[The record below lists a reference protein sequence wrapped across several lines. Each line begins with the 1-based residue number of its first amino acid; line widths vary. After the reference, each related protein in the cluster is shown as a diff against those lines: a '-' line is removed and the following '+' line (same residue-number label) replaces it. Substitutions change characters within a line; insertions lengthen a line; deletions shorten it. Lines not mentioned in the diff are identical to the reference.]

1 MSKKAT
7 RATKPKPDPDTVA
20 TNKKSIATAMKKVL
34 FVSQKLLPKDADNRK
49 LQLERF
55 FHPGQGKDALFVTH
69 PDGQIME
76 LLEYAEPRR
85 SWLVNSEVCSNGR
98 IYMTTPLDPTLLGI
112 HHLRKHCAQ
121 SEFAI
126 TELNVLLYVFI
137 IFHLGAMS
145 LDNIA
150 VEEASTSRLLT
161 EFLSPNSLKCVADV
175 KTSGEQSFYKYN
187 QERTLAWL
195 ALKTRQVA
203 GILKE
208 KQVHCGHS
216 AQSQNFVRSD
226 KLAAENATSEM
237 DYTRMASDIVGRYLD
252 GDLHELLTE
261 YLHIPSEIQAIVEEK
276 TAAQKRKSK
285 AGKDEGS
292 DSKKIKL
299 NDSDIGAKLK
309 SSGLLDSDGDH
320 NSSVTSPTAT
330 PTPLKERSLTAKEKA
345 LAKGAKGTK
354 SIASFFKIK

>member
-7 RATKPKPDPDTVA
+7 RGSKPKPDPDA
-20 TNKKSIATAMKKVL
+20 EGSGKKTTAASLKKVL
-34 FVSQKLLPKDADNRK
+34 FLSQELLPKDADDRR
-49 LQLERF
+49 LRLERF
-55 FHPGQGKDALFVTH
+55 FHPGQGKEALFVTH
-69 PDGQIME
+69 PDGQMME

-98 IYMTTPLDPTLLGI
+98 IYMTTPVDPTLLAL

-121 SEFAI
+121 R
-126 TELNVLLYVFI
+126 
-137 IFHLGAMS
+137 AMS

-161 EFLSPNSLKCVADV
+161 EFLAPESLKCVSDV
-175 KTSGEQSFYKYN
+175 KSSGDQRFYKYN

-203 GILKE
+203 GILKD
-208 KQVHCGHS
+208 KQIHCGHS
-216 AQSQNFVRSD
+216 AQSQNFVRSE
-226 KLAAENATSEM
+226 KLASESVSNEM
-237 DYTRMASDIVGRYLD
+237 DYTRMACDIVGRYLD
-252 GDLHELLTE
+252 ADLHGLLTG
-261 YLHIPSEIQAIVEEK
+261 YLRIPSEIQAIVEEK
-276 TAAQKRKSK
+276 AAAQKRKSK

-299 NDSDIGAKLK
+299 NESDAAAKLK
-309 SSGLLDSDGDH
+309 GSGLVDSDNDP
-320 NSSVTSPTAT
+320 NASITSPTAA
-330 PTPLKERSLTAKEKA
+330 PLKERSLTAKEKA

-354 SIASFFKIK
+354 SIASFFKVK

>member
-7 RATKPKPDPDTVA
+7 RATKPKPDPDAVA
-20 TNKKSIATAMKKVL
+20 SGKKSNATTMKKVL
-34 FVSQKLLPKDADNRK
+34 FVSQKLLPKDADDRR

-76 LLEYAEPRR
+76 LLEYTEPRR

-98 IYMTTPLDPTLLGI
+98 IYMTTTLDPTLLGI

-121 SEFAI
+121 R
-126 TELNVLLYVFI
+126 
-137 IFHLGAMS
+137 AMS

-161 EFLSPNSLKCVADV
+161 EFLSPDSLKCVADV
-175 KTSGEQSFYKYN
+175 KRSGEQSFYKYN

-226 KLAAENATSEM
+226 KLAAENATCEM
-237 DYTRMASDIVGRYLD
+237 DYTRMACDIVGRYLD
-252 GDLHELLTE
+252 ADLHDLLSE

-285 AGKDEGS
+285 AGMEEGS

-299 NDSDIGAKLK
+299 NDSNIGARLK
-309 SSGLLDSDGDH
+309 SSGLLDSDGDP

-330 PTPLKERSLTAKEKA
+330 PAPLKERSLTAKEKA

-354 SIASFFKIK
+354 SIASFFKVK